1 MVKDICLLHQLFP
14 LFYTSPNVRESKTD
28 FDSGFH
34 AVDSRFQVLNY
45 RFFASGSWISIIIGI
60 PDLLRSILDYKNP
73 GFRIQEFQIP
83 KQKLPGF
90 WYSDSVMWGETLR
103 NEGTLGIHPL
113 YSSIYIIF
121 IFQTRFYSL
130 LNITQTLH
138 LQANKFTKLLY
149 KV

>member
-1 MVKDICLLHQLFP
+1 M
-14 LFYTSPNVRESKTD
+14 
-28 FDSGFH
+28 
-34 AVDSRFQVLNY
+34 DSRFQVLNY

-73 GFRIQEFQIP
+73 GFQIPEFQIP

-113 YSSIYIIF
+113 YSSIYNYYIYFSNTFLFSFKHHIN
-121 IFQTRFYSL
+121 TSL
-130 LNITQTLH
+130 TDQSIH
-138 LQANKFTKLLY
+138 
-149 KV
+149 